1 MGVSCYFVSRTNCK
15 IQASHSLLAT
25 LKNVYTWIHDSGMCF
40 GSVSI
45 RLFQSKVDFALLPLP
60 SPPKEG
66 LILSC
71 FLIAFRAQYTEFCPI
86 LMKII
91 KPLLPSSN
99 MVCNT
104 FNFSFSQ
111 VAALRSSDRKG
122 FKLRKKQGFFFF
134 SRNYLTIRLGEAEG
148 VIDRLANQNAGFI

>member
-1 MGVSCYFVSRTNCK
+1 LQYNLSKKAIQFQSAAMLNIAAYDLVKVEVGKGMGVSCDFVSRTNCK
-15 IQASHSLLAT
+15 IQTSHSLLAT

-71 FLIAFRAQYTEFCPI
+71 FLIAFRAQHTEFCPI

-99 MVCNT
+99 MVWNT
-104 FNFSFSQ
+104 F
-111 VAALRSSDRKG
+111 
-122 FKLRKKQGFFFF
+122 
-134 SRNYLTIRLGEAEG
+134 
-148 VIDRLANQNAGFI
+148 